1 MQTSYHI
8 LQKKGYF
15 LLIYCLF
22 LCKCTGFLHTYE
34 RFCNFALD
42 LIPEIGIKNL
52 IMKKLYTLFVAL
64 ATTLTLSA
72 QLAWDTEFA
81 ESDFKNALT
90 VISKTDNVSWSNPV
104 LGLGGGLTIGKLSIL
119 SAYNDE
125 CVIAL
130 PQTGIADSLFFQ
142 WQGGSNGTLS
152 VYQSTDHNNW
162 SQVYTANGNT
172 ISTDTK
178 AGVPLATNTR
188 YLKFSATAHSAVA
201 FRKIKVTEL
210 KSVSVG
216 IEEWEPASAMVD
228 DAPASKNVN
237 VTWTN
242 IVASVTSTNPQ
253 FTASVETVGQK
264 NLIDQKT
271 TITLYYSHSEAGTHT
286 GEIIISGEGREARIA
301 VSGTTKKYDQTL
313 TWNQQLTECIAT
325 DEMSFNASASSGLDV
340 VYLSSDTTIAKV
352 VGNELRIRRSGTV
365 TLTATQPGNYKFNA
379 ANSIEKTLIIHKA
392 NPNVSVSVED
402 LTYGQHLSEAVV
414 NELQGEVPGAFSWLD
429 INTDTIFDA
438 GDYMLSILFTPADTG
453 IYNYRTLPVALHV
466 NKAVQTI
473 TWEEQD
479 TELIVGRSVL
489 STAVLSSG
497 LPITYAYTACLLT
510 IEADIISPES
520 EGEVT
525 VIAYHPGNHNYLPT
539 TVIMQTFTILPD
551 QANQQTDIDQLSPE
565 QLRSAAK
572 FVHAGKVYVSYGGH
586 TYDAKGAR
594 ID

>member
-1 MQTSYHI
+1 
-8 LQKKGYF
+8 
-15 LLIYCLF
+15 
-22 LCKCTGFLHTYE
+22 
-34 RFCNFALD
+34 
-42 LIPEIGIKNL
+42 
-52 IMKKLYTLFVAL
+52 MKKLYTLLVAL

-72 QLAWDTEFA
+72 QLAWDTEFSKNDY
-81 ESDFKNALT
+81 ENALT
-90 VISKTDNVSWSNPV
+90 VISKTTNVAYDNPTM
-104 LGLGGGLTIGKLSIL
+104 GIGGGLKIGKIVWNIGGFGE
-119 SAYNDE
+119 APYEDE

-130 PQTGIADSLFFQ
+130 PQVGIAEKLSFA
-142 WQGGSNGTLS
+142 WQGGSDGTLT
-152 VYQSTDHNNW
+152 VYQSPDHNNW
-162 SQVYTANGNT
+162 TQVYSHAGNT
-172 ISTDTK
+172 ISTDTQ
-178 AGVPLATNTR
+178 VEENLATTTR
-188 YLKFSATAHSAVA
+188 YLKFYATGKTAVA

-216 IEEWEPASAMVD
+216 IEEWEPASSMVD

-313 TWNQQLTECIAT
+313 TWNQPLTECIAT

-379 ANSIEKTLIIHKA
+379 ANSIEKTLVIHKA

-414 NELQGEVPGAFSWLD
+414 NELQGEVPGVFSWLD

-510 IEADIISPES
+510 IEADIITPES